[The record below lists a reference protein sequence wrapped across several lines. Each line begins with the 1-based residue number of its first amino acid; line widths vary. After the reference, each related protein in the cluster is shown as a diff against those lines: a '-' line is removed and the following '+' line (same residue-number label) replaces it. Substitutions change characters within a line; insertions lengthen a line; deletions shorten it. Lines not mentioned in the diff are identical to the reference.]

1 MNIGREEESL
11 NITNISLLIR
21 FNKTRGIF
29 PSVTQVLSILL
40 TAAANSASIERV
52 NSKRVNTLLLVC
64 IHRDIFFGYD
74 KIIDIY
80 ASKYPRSMLLINP
93 LSKN

>member
-11 NITNISLLIR
+11 NITNIDILISV
-21 FNKTRGIF
+21 NKTRGIF
-29 PSVTQVLSILL
+29 PSVTRVLSSLL
-40 TAAANSASIERV
+40 TTAATSGSVERV

-64 IHRDIFFGYD
+64 IHRDIFLDYG
-74 KIIDIY
+74 KIIDTY
-80 ASKYPRSMLLINP
+80 ASKYPRRMLLINS